1 MKNITPQILLEECL
15 YAEENIKNKN
25 YIDKELKWESVVTVI
40 VIVIAILI
48 MKNQFRKIKSDDN
61 DNKNNN
67 NNNWIFSTI
76 KPNSIC

>member
-25 YIDKELKWESVVTVI
+25 YIDKELKWESVVI